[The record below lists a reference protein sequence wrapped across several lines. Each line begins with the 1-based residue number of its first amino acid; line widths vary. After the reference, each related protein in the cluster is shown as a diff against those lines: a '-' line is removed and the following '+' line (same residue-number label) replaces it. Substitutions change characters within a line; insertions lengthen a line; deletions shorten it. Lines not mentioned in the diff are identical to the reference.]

1 MEDLQKDRLH
11 FTNKSGMSDNDLQAV
26 YRNQRKLLISRVGTF
41 LDNIEK
47 KGTIVVEYFY
57 RTFEG
62 INKHAHD
69 QLPSKQKGH
78 VVDGPPAAPVP
89 FSIPEASE
97 VHVEKLKDDFVYLT
111 NEGGIND
118 VTLQQLVEA
127 LASQQVFNAVEKEK
141 HLHRNEELHRRVT
154 DFLMDL
160 TRKGQRSC
168 YLFYR
173 ALKDSNQALYTSLP
187 SSATKYLKPFQHC

>member
-26 YRNQRKLLISRVGTF
+26 VNNLLQAKMINKIEFEMYRNQRKLLISRVGTF

-141 HLHRNEELHRRVT
+141 T
-154 DFLMDL
+154 
-160 TRKGQRSC
+160 
-168 YLFYR
+168 
-173 ALKDSNQALYTSLP
+173 
-187 SSATKYLKPFQHC
+187 

>member
-26 YRNQRKLLISRVGTF
+26 VNNLLQAKMINKIEFEMYRNQRKLLISRVGTF

-69 QLPSKQKGH
+69 QLPSKQK
-78 VVDGPPAAPVP
+78 
-89 FSIPEASE
+89 ASE